1 MFEKMYF
8 LFEKPLELSFQL
20 YALIEITIFFKK
32 NRTDFLIFGY
42 LLCEDLIR
50 LLQ

>member
-8 LFEKPLELSFQL
+8 LFEKPIELSFQL
-20 YALIEITIFFKK
+20 YALIEITIFLKK
-32 NRTDFLIFGY
+32 LNRFFNIWVFTVQRSIV
-42 LLCEDLIR
+42 R